1 MSQIRLFLYFGKVLM
16 ADKKSSRNKADKGKA
31 EPSKTPVKRFGRKEK
46 QKKAKQKTSNPVTR
60 YLKGAWA
67 EIRRVTWP
75 DRKEATR
82 LTIGV
87 VVFSVTIAGL
97 ISLIDYGFGEAFQRI
112 LL

>member
-1 MSQIRLFLYFGKVLM
+1 M
-16 ADKKSSRNKADKGKA
+16 ADEKSS
-31 EPSKTPVKRFGRKEK
+31 S
-46 QKKAKQKTSNPVTR
+46 KKANKRSDTSSRSLSKSSTRKSKKKTSKSKTSNPVTR

-87 VVFSVTIAGL
+87 VIFSVSIAGL

>member
-1 MSQIRLFLYFGKVLM
+1 M
-16 ADKKSSRNKADKGKA
+16 ADKKSSSKKVNKRNGTLSRSLPKSLARKRKKKT
-31 EPSKTPVKRFGRKEK
+31 SKS
-46 QKKAKQKTSNPVTR
+46 KTSNPVTR

-87 VVFSVTIAGL
+87 VIFSVSIAGL
-97 ISLIDYGFGEAFQRI
+97 ISLIDYGFGQAFQRI